1 MGDGYCNAVAPVRCS
16 LCGMEF
22 DDADPL
28 IHVRKERHRSWH
40 DPAATTYRRN
50 MIPGVVK
57 WIPLGDGV

>member
-1 MGDGYCNAVAPVRCS
+1 
-16 LCGMEF
+16 MEF

-50 MIPGVVK
+50 IIPGVVK
-57 WIPLGDGV
+57 WIPSGDSV